1 MSLSNHTSVLTHAI
15 SYASVAHVKV
25 DNVFGI
31 GALHRD
37 GEGLEGMEGE
47 RDESPDRVVN
57 GSAQQACLDL
67 KFQQSRVPRV
77 EPAGGKKKQCQFI
90 MMARRQQ
97 DSGVFYS
104 ISELSFGTSENYG
117 NICQGNF

>member
-1 MSLSNHTSVLTHAI
+1 M
-15 SYASVAHVKV
+15 AHVKV

-31 GALHRD
+31 GALHGD

-47 RDESPDRVVN
+47 RDQSPDSVVN

-77 EPAGGKKKQCQFI
+77 EPAGGGKKAVAVYYDGKWHG
-90 MMARRQQ
+90 
-97 DSGVFYS
+97 DSKKPEYF
-104 ISELSFGTSENYG
+104 TA
-117 NICQGNF
+117 

>member
-1 MSLSNHTSVLTHAI
+1 MYKKSLFNHTSVLTHAI
-15 SYASVAHVKV
+15 SYASVSHVKV

-37 GEGLEGMEGE
+37 GKGLEGMEGE
-47 RDESPDRVVN
+47 RDQSPDRVVN

-77 EPAGGKKKQCQFI
+77 EPAGEKKKKSS
-90 MMARRQQ
+90 A
-97 DSGVFYS
+97 S
-104 ISELSFGTSENYG
+104 LL
-117 NICQGNF
+117 

>member
-1 MSLSNHTSVLTHAI
+1 M
-15 SYASVAHVKV
+15 AHVKV
-25 DNVFGI
+25 DNVFGV

-47 RDESPDRVVN
+47 RDQSPDSVVN

-77 EPAGGKKKQCQFI
+77 EPAGGEKSS
-90 MMARRQQ
+90 A
-97 DSGVFYS
+97 S
-104 ISELSFGTSENYG
+104 LL
-117 NICQGNF
+117 